1 MVNSNNMA
9 TTGVEASK
17 PKFILQYH
25 NNATQIQHI
34 LPNDRHFLQKQ
45 VELSKAI
52 VASRFHIEEIYI
64 SMDTITHTNTTT
76 RYISKIQ
83 FKGSG
88 IPTFSSTKESDRY
101 LDIVIANLNDAIQF
115 IRDTKERLKDK
126 PRDK

>member
-1 MVNSNNMA
+1 MYMVNSNNTA
-9 TTGVEASK
+9 SLDTDRSK

-25 NNATQIQHI
+25 NNASQIQHI
-34 LPNDRHFLQKQ
+34 LPSDSHFLQKQ

-52 VASRFHIEEIYI
+52 MASHFHIEEIYI

-76 RYISKIQ
+76 RYVSKIQ

-88 IPTFSSTKESDRY
+88 IATFSASKESEKY

-115 IRDTKERLKDK
+115 IRDTKERLKD
-126 PRDK
+126 R